1 VTPRDPATL
10 TETERFAEIAELLA
24 RGIQR
29 LLAAEIKAA
38 TASRNSRD
46 HLDEVADDEASC
58 GSRVTGP
65 RSKTA

>member
-1 VTPRDPATL
+1 MRSLDVVTMTAA
-10 TETERFAEIAELLA
+10 ERFVEIAEVLA

-29 LLAAEIKAA
+29 YFAAEIKAA
-38 TASRNSRD
+38 AASRNSGD
-46 HLDEVADDEASC
+46 QLDDVAEDEASC